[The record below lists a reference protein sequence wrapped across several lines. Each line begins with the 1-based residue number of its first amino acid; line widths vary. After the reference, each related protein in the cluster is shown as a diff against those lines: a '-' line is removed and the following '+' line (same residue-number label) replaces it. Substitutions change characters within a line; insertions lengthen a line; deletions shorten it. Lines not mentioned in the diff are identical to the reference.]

1 MEDTKPTCNLLAR
14 QAEVSRNRLDPRGD
28 TSWLDPRRDTS
39 CAEVA
44 GRESAEKRF
53 KVRRVR

>member
-1 MEDTKPTCNLLAR
+1 MPTCNLLAS
-14 QAEVSRNRLDPRGD
+14 QLEVSRTRLDRSG
-28 TSWLDPRRDTS
+28 DTS

-44 GRESAEKRF
+44 VVASAEKRG